1 MVRNPEKTFGALIDK
16 CSIAQ
21 LCYMDKDG
29 FPVTRAMLS
38 PRERHG
44 LREFYFTTNTSSEKV
59 AALRSNPK
67 ASIYFV
73 DRRFFRGVSLAGVA
87 EILEDAA
94 TKERIWRDGDE
105 QYYGKGVTDP
115 DYCVIKVTV
124 QKIRFYSDFK
134 STDFSVEA
142 QDATAPNTG
151 KAKRGN

>member
-1 MVRNPEKTFGALIDK
+1 MIRDPQKTVGTLIDK

-21 LCYMDKDG
+21 ICYVDKDG
-29 FPVTRAMLS
+29 FSVTRAMLK

-59 AALRSNPK
+59 SALRNNPK

-73 DRRFFRGVSLAGVA
+73 DRRFFRGVSLAGMA

-105 QYYGKGVTDP
+105 QYYSKGVTDP
-115 DYCVIKVTV
+115 DYCVIKITV
-124 QKIRFYSDFK
+124 QKIRYYSNFK
-134 STDFSVEA
+134 STDFSV
-142 QDATAPNTG
+142 
-151 KAKRGN
+151 

>member
-1 MVRNPEKTFGALIDK
+1 MIRDPEKTFGNLIDK

-21 LCYMDKDG
+21 LCYTDKDG
-29 FPVTRAMLS
+29 FPVTRAMLK

-59 AALRSNPK
+59 KALRNNPK
-67 ASIYFV
+67 AGIYFV
-73 DRRFFRGVSLAGVA
+73 DRRFFRGLSLAGTA

-105 QYYGKGVTDP
+105 QYYRQGVTDP

-124 QKIRFYSDFK
+124 QNGRYYSNFK
-134 STDFSVEA
+134 STDFTVH
-142 QDATAPNTG
+142 TG
-151 KAKRGN
+151 

>member
-1 MVRNPEKTFGALIDK
+1 MIRDLQKTVGALIDK

-21 LCYMDKDG
+21 LCYLDKDG
-29 FPVTRAMLS
+29 FPVTRAMLQ
-38 PRERHG
+38 PRERHD

-59 AALRSNPK
+59 SALRNNPK

-105 QYYGKGVTDP
+105 QYYSKGVTDP
-115 DYCVIKVTV
+115 DYCVIKITV
-124 QKIRFYSDFK
+124 QKVRYYSNFK
-134 STDFSVEA
+134 STDFNV
-142 QDATAPNTG
+142 
-151 KAKRGN
+151 

>member
-1 MVRNPEKTFGALIDK
+1 MIRNPEKTLGAILDK

-21 LCYMDKDG
+21 LCYLDKG
-29 FPVTRAMLS
+29 GYPVTRAMLK

-59 AALRSNPK
+59 SALRNNPK

-73 DRRFFRGVSLAGVA
+73 DRRFFRGVSLAGTA

-105 QYYGKGVTDP
+105 QYYSKGVADS

-124 QKIRFYSDFK
+124 QKGRYYSNFK
-134 STDFSVEA
+134 STDFVI
-142 QDATAPNTG
+142 
-151 KAKRGN
+151 

>member
-1 MVRNPEKTFGALIDK
+1 MIRDPEKTLGNLIDR

-29 FPVTRAMLS
+29 FPVTRAMLK
-38 PRERHG
+38 PRERNG

-59 AALRSNPK
+59 AALRNNPK

-115 DYCVIKVTV
+115 DYCVIKVTI
-124 QKIRFYSDFK
+124 QKIRFYSNFK
-134 STDFSVEA
+134 STDFSLDNE
-142 QDATAPNTG
+142 DT
-151 KAKRGN
+151 